1 MIPDFFSGLF
11 GGRNRVAVVTDSTA
25 CLDPKEAQR
34 AGIYVVPLKVLI
46 DDEEHLDG
54 DLKAPDLV
62 EALQSG
68 ARVTTSTPSPAD
80 FAKVYRE
87 ARLAG
92 AKEIVSIH
100 LSEALSGTLRAAVI
114 ASGPVPIPVHVV
126 DAKTIGWGLAAGAL
140 AGAAAAREGKSGED
154 VSAIAQRTARDSW
167 ARFLVDTLVYLRRGG
182 RLSGSA
188 AALGTVLGVRP
199 ILRIADGHI
208 EVDDRRASK
217 RNARSRLL
225 TVAVAEIA
233 RRQEAGQGVAV
244 TIHHLD
250 SAAAA
255 QSFLDDLALELGELG
270 IEPDD
275 DLTYQLCPLS
285 SVVAAHVGPGI
296 LSVVISDQ

>member
-1 MIPDFFSGLF
+1 MIPGFFSGLF

-46 DDEEHLDG
+46 DDGEHLDG
-54 DLKAPDLV
+54 ELQAADLV
-62 EALQSG
+62 AALQSG
-68 ARVTTSTPSPAD
+68 SRVTTSQPSPAD
-80 FAKVYRE
+80 FARVYRE
-87 ARLAG
+87 AQLAG

-100 LSEALSGTLRAAVI
+100 LSEALSGTLRAAVT
-114 ASGPVPIPVHVV
+114 ASGPTPIPVHVV

-140 AGAAAAREGKSGED
+140 AGAEAAREGRPGEE
-154 VSAIAQRTARDSW
+154 VAAIAQSMARGSW
-167 ARFLVDTLVYLRRGG
+167 ARFLVDTLTYLRRGG

-199 ILRIADGHI
+199 ILRIADGRI

-225 TVAVAEIA
+225 TAAVAEIA
-233 RRQEAGQGVAV
+233 RRRDDGQRVAV

-250 SAAAA
+250 SAPAA
-255 QSFLDDLALELGELG
+255 QYLLDELALDLGAID

-275 DLTYQLCPLS
+275 DLTYQLRPLS

-296 LSVVISDQ
+296 LSVVVTGQ